1 MKLRMGFVS
10 NSSSSSFLGIGWY
23 FDVDGVDDFIQ
34 TLINPNYKNGEYDE
48 IKSYLTKFHKD
59 LDYRDG
65 ILVLQFDMEH
75 ENMDGLQKE
84 MDRWKKELT
93 DNENL
98 KKIVDTYGQPS
109 VIYGDLEWY

>member
-23 FDVDGVDDFIQ
+23 FDEDGVDNFIQ
-34 TLINPNYKNGEYDE
+34 TLIDPNHKNGEYAE
-48 IKSYLTKFHKD
+48 IKTYLTKFHKD

-65 ILVLQFDMEH
+65 IIVLQFVMEDT
-75 ENMDGLQKE
+75 MDGLQKE
-84 MDRWKKELT
+84 LDKWKNELN
-93 DNENL
+93 DNLNL
-98 KKIVDTYGQPS
+98 KKIVDQYGQPY